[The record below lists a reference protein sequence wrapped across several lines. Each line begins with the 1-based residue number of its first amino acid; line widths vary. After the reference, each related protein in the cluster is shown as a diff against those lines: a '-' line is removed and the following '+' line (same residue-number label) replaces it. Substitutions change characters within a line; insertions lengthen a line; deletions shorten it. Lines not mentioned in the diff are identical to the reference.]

1 MTNFKK
7 DMINKYGI
15 DLENGLDNITTE
27 AFYTRIRDILIL
39 DIQTCNPNFDEE
51 EIKNEPFL
59 YKAIL
64 EQAYYT
70 INNADFSQIT
80 GIDFQ
85 TGTII
90 PLVEIRKRDISP
102 ISKRILMNA
111 GFYYTGLGNIETD
124 TYRFNRGL

>member
-7 DMINKYGI
+7 DMINKYGV
-15 DLENGLDNITTE
+15 DLEQELNQISAE
-27 AFYTRIRDILIL
+27 AFYTRTRDILVL
-39 DIQTCNPNFDEE
+39 DIKVQNPNFDEE
-51 EIKNEPFL
+51 ETKNEPFL

-90 PLVEIRKRDISP
+90 PLAEIRKRDISP
-102 ISKRILMNA
+102 IAKRIMMNA
-111 GFYYTGLGNIETD
+111 GFYYSGLGNVEME
-124 TYRFNRGL
+124 TYRFNRGF